1 MKRNNFRLRLTC
13 SALILHSLIVL
24 VASITVAIHHTS
36 QGEMLMAMLS
46 FLVIDF
52 PISLLGLPILRLLDL
67 TRGYCYLAPEQKTL
81 LYDVGYS
88 SIVFLVM
95 GGFQYIFLPLA
106 GFKVYSFLL
115 NRSKRARRKKQIT
128 YCVVTFFVLLFTW
141 LIYWLIIWVSL
152 FIVNFVPIPPE
163 PSISLI
169 FFMIL
174 SHLLIYAL
182 TLTFIIICFR
192 RRKKLFVLFWRSR

>member
-24 VASITVAIHHTS
+24 LAIITVAVHHNTNDDS
-36 QGEMLMAMLS
+36 VMAMLS
-46 FLVIDF
+46 FLGIDF
-52 PISLLGLPILRLLDL
+52 PISLLELPILRLLDL
-67 TRGYCYLAPEQKTL
+67 TRGYCHLAPEQKSL
-81 LYDVGYS
+81 MYNFVFP
-88 SIVFLVM
+88 SIVFLVI

-115 NRSKRARRKKQIT
+115 NRSKRARTKKLIT
-128 YCVVTFFVLLFTW
+128 YGVVTFFVLLFTW
-141 LIYWLIIWVSL
+141 LIHWLIIWVAL

-163 PSISLI
+163 PSICFL
-169 FFMIL
+169 FFIML
-174 SHLLIYAL
+174 SNLLVYAL

>member
-1 MKRNNFRLRLTC
+1 MKKDNFRLTLTC
-13 SALILHSLIVL
+13 SALILHSLLVL
-24 VASITVAIHHTS
+24 VAIAVYFISPADDKGLMVTVF
-36 QGEMLMAMLS
+36 
-46 FLVIDF
+46 FLIIDF

-67 TRGYCYLAPEQKTL
+67 TIGYFYIAPEQGHL
-81 LYDVGYS
+81 LSDVFYP

-95 GGFQYIFLPLA
+95 GGFQYLLYSFA

-115 NRSKRARRKKQIT
+115 NRSKRARTKKIIT
-128 YCVVTFFVLLFTW
+128 YGVVTFFVLLFTW
-141 LIYWLIIWVSL
+141 LIHWLIIWVSL
-152 FIVNFVPIPPE
+152 FIVNLFTIPPE

-174 SHLLIYAL
+174 SHLLVYAL

-192 RRKKLFVLFWRSR
+192 RRKKLFVLFWRCR